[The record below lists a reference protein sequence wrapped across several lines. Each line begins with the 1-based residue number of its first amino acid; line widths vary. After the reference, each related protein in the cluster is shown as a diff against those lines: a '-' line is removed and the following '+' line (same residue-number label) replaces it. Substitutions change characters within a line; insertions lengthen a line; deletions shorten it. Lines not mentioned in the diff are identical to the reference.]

1 MNVGRRRSDHEMRA
15 RGIGNALGYFIGG
28 NRGGGFVGNVS
39 TQGGIAVGHLG
50 ESLSKLTA
58 GNNSTRPAACERE
71 ESEKGRKKHGGAS
84 LRFGFRFRFLGFWGF
99 ALLFT
104 CGTMN

>member
-58 GNNSTRPAACERE
+58 GNNSTRPANERSQRE
-71 ESEKGRKKHGGAS
+71 VVINMEALPSVSG
-84 LRFGFRFRFLGFWGF
+84 FGFVFWGF
-99 ALLFT
+99 GGLPFSSHAEL
-104 CGTMN
+104 

>member
-15 RGIGNALGYFIGG
+15 RGIGNSLGYRIGG

-39 TQGGIAVGHLG
+39 TQGGVTVGHLG

-58 GNNSTRPAACERE
+58 GNNSTRPANETSQRE
-71 ESEKGRKKHGGAS
+71 VVINMEAPPSVLG
-84 LRFGFRFRFLGFWGF
+84 LGFVFWGF
-99 ALLFT
+99 GGLPFSSHAEL
-104 CGTMN
+104 